1 MWCSTRKALCVVT
14 ALTLLSGMQGCAVVA
29 VGAAGAL
36 TAKVANDRRTVG
48 TQLDDQTAEGQ
59 VSYQWSKSDALKK
72 STNLQID
79 IYNGVALV
87 TGQAPSQSL
96 IDEAIAGVEQIEYV
110 QKIHNQ
116 IRLQMPIEASTQ
128 ANDIWLASKVKTKLL
143 ADERVPS
150 LQVRVIVQNSEVFLM
165 GRVTNQEGT
174 YAVEIARNVSGVQRV
189 IRAFEIM

>member
-14 ALTLLSGMQGCAVVA
+14 AVTLLSGMQGCAVVA

-87 TGQAPSQSL
+87 TGQAPSQIL
-96 IDEAIAGVEQIEYV
+96 IDEAIAGVEKVEYV

-174 YAVEIARNVSGVQRV
+174 YAVEIARNVNGVKRV

>member
-1 MWCSTRKALCVVT
+1 MWCSTRKAASARVIFS
-14 ALTLLSGMQGCAVVA
+14 LLSSVQGCAVVA

-59 VSYQWSKSDALKK
+59 VSYQWSKSEALKK
-72 STNLQID
+72 GANLQVD
-79 IYNGVALV
+79 IYNGVALI
-87 TGQAPSQSL
+87 TGQAPSQIL
-96 IDEAIAGVEQIEYV
+96 IDEAIAGVEKVEYV
-110 QKIHNQ
+110 KKVHNQ
-116 IRLQMPIEASTQ
+116 IRQTMPIDASTQ
-128 ANDIWLASKVKTKLL
+128 ANDIWLASKVKTKLV

-174 YAVEIARNVSGVQRV
+174 YAVDIARNVNGVTRV

>member
-1 MWCSTRKALCVVT
+1 MWCSTRKALCVAT
-14 ALTLLSGMQGCAVVA
+14 AFALLTTMQGCAVVA

-96 IDEAIAGVEQIEYV
+96 IDEAIAGVETVEYV

-116 IRLQMPIEASTQ
+116 VRLQMPIEASTQ

-174 YAVEIARNVSGVQRV
+174 YAVEIARNVNGVSRV

>member
-1 MWCSTRKALCVVT
+1 MWCSTRKALGVLVV
-14 ALTLLSGMQGCAVVA
+14 LSLASPMQGCAIVA

-72 STNLQID
+72 STNLQVD
-79 IYNGVALV
+79 IYNGVALI
-87 TGQAPSQSL
+87 TGQAPSQVL
-96 IDEAIAGVEQIEYV
+96 IDEAVDGVEKVEYV

-116 IRLQMPIEASTQ
+116 VRMIMPIDASTQ
-128 ANDIWLASKVKTKLL
+128 ANDIWLASKVKTKLV

-150 LQVRVIVQNSEVFLM
+150 LQVKVIVQNSEVFLM
-165 GRVTNQEGT
+165 GRVSNQEGT
-174 YAVEIARNVSGVQRV
+174 YAVDVARNVNGVKRV
-189 IRAFEIM
+189 IRAFEII